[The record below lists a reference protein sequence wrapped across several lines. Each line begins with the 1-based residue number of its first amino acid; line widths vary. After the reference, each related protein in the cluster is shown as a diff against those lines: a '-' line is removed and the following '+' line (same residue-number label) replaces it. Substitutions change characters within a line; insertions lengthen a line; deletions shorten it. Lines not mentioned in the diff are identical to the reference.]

1 MNLQLSA
8 NSDFFLS
15 LQSEDSAS
23 VHSFGEESD
32 YGSVFNDLPAM
43 AETHP
48 PNTAAKSLSSVGSAI
63 SREDLKQALL
73 SVMSRKD
80 ELQNQCSALKKLLE
94 QVEFFLLPGSDKVD
108 KLFKSQLWHHWQVR
122 SFSGEQHSSK
132 KLFIHDTFM

>member
-1 MNLQLSA
+1 M
-8 NSDFFLS
+8 
-15 LQSEDSAS
+15 QSEDSAS

-94 QVEFFLLPGSDKVD
+94 QVEFF
-108 KLFKSQLWHHWQVR
+108 
-122 SFSGEQHSSK
+122 
-132 KLFIHDTFM
+132 FITGQR